1 MTSPGAAVV
10 AELVDAS
17 FGYASRPVL
26 ADVQLAVREGDLV
39 VVFGPNGAGKTSLL
53 RGLAATLLADTGV
66 VRLGGDDVRRLD
78 RTEIARRVAVVPQE
92 VPSAPGFSVRDVV
105 MMGRAPHQDG
115 WLRVSPRDE
124 RIVDEMLARCGVE
137 ALQER
142 TFDALSGG
150 ERKRVLFAQA
160 FAQEPRLLLLDEP
173 SAFLDLRHAL
183 ELFELLRAEIARGL
197 AVVAT
202 AHDLLLGA
210 RYATTAILLDE
221 GRVRAHGKVDEV
233 LTERHLRDVF
243 GTAMTTLSDADGN
256 GALLPTALLRRHDR
270 DER

>member
-1 MTSPGAAVV
+1 MERAVV
-10 AELVDAS
+10 IAELVDAS
-17 FGYASRPVL
+17 FAYAARPVL
-26 ADVQLAVREGDLV
+26 SHVDLTIDRGDVV

-53 RGLAATLLADTGV
+53 RGLAGTLAAETGSVLLAGE
-66 VRLGGDDVRRLD
+66 DVTKLERV
-78 RTEIARRVAVVPQE
+78 EIARRVAVVPQE
-92 VPSAPGFSVRDVV
+92 VPAAPGFSVREVV

-115 WLRVSPRDE
+115 WLRVSARDE
-124 RIVDEMLARCGVE
+124 RIVDEMLVRCGVE
-137 ALQER
+137 GLAGR

-183 ELFELLRAEIARGL
+183 ELFELLRAEAARGL

-210 RYATTAILLDE
+210 RYATRAVLLDE
-221 GRVRAHGKVDEV
+221 GRVRALGAVDDV

-256 GALLPTALLRRHDR
+256 GALLPTALLRRTR
-270 DER
+270 GEPR